1 MLHVG
6 LNLNN
11 REALIAPDYGVPEL
25 LALGERAEALGFDSV
40 WVGDS
45 LFSKPRYEPLAL
57 AAALSQRTR
66 SIRLGTACLVTTLRN
81 PLSLAQ
87 AWATLDVLSNGRT
100 ILGACSG
107 NIAEEAVKREF
118 AALGLDPSARM
129 GLFEEGLQVLRQLL
143 TSGRVTFSGEHFE
156 FDDVAFYTGTEP
168 APLLPVQTPPP
179 IWVVANPSLGRGR
192 PKGVQLAARR
202 VATLGDGWLTCCR
215 ARAPEE
221 VTQFVEAIAEA
232 RAEVGSSPEGFT
244 IAYQVTFA
252 LGASRDEAYA
262 SQRAYIDAYY
272 PGFRDAV
279 VLEDWGPAGTP
290 ENVAEWISTF
300 ADAGVGSFICRFAA
314 LDQIGQVEWFARDV
328 LPAVRSLEDNAP
340 RLNN

>member
-11 REALIAPDYGVPEL
+11 REALIAPDYGVPDL
-25 LALGERAEALGFDSV
+25 LSLGERAEELGFDSV

-66 SIRLGTACLVTTLRN
+66 RIRLGTACLVTTLRN

-107 NIAEEAVKREF
+107 NVAEEAVKLEF
-118 AALGLDPSARM
+118 AALGLDPRARM
-129 GLFEEGLQVLRQLL
+129 ALFEEGLQVLRQLL
-143 TSGRVTFSGEHFE
+143 TSGRVTFRGEHFA
-156 FDDVAFYTGTEP
+156 FDDVAFHTGTEP

-192 PKGVQLAARR
+192 PQGVLQAARR
-202 VATLGDGWLTCCR
+202 VAALGDGWLTCCR

-232 RAEVGSSPEGFT
+232 REEAGDSLEGFT
-244 IAYQVTFA
+244 VAYQVTFA
-252 LGASRDEAYA
+252 LGESRREASA

-272 PGFRDAV
+272 PGFSDAV
-279 VLEDWGPAGTP
+279 ALEDWGPVGTP
-290 ENVAEWISTF
+290 DDLAAWIATF
-300 ADAGVGSFICRFAA
+300 AEAGVGCFICRFAA

-328 LPAVRSLEDNAP
+328 LPVVRALTDGSGHS
-340 RLNN
+340 